1 MRDGGRESH
10 RERKFSS
17 WSRVVMISIGYWNIH
32 GTSDKLESDS
42 VRDWIFLHDIVVLS
56 ETKTIA
62 SPSVPGYV
70 AVNNSKSR
78 RGGVAMLV
86 RASFSRV

>member
-1 MRDGGRESH
+1 
-10 RERKFSS
+10 
-17 WSRVVMISIGYWNIH
+17 MISIGYWNIH
-32 GTSDKLESDS
+32 GTSDKLECES

-86 RASFSRV
+86 SRKLFPCITAINTEDEGVI